1 MPRSMRYVLRVDD
14 RQESIKKAQGDYTS
28 LPPAPKPSRQLA
40 GHAALMMPRMASRAS
55 YLSHLGKRLH
65 DNPYTH
71 SAEEDDQRPVV
82 PLAVIAHCI
91 HSVRL
96 DDITIHSFY
105 TYFNSRKT
113 PGLVQRTKYDYF
125 ISYAL
130 TIFISLATCSSVT

>member
-1 MPRSMRYVLRVDD
+1 
-14 RQESIKKAQGDYTS
+14 
-28 LPPAPKPSRQLA
+28 
-40 GHAALMMPRMASRAS
+40 
-55 YLSHLGKRLH
+55 
-65 DNPYTH
+65 
-71 SAEEDDQRPVV
+71 
-82 PLAVIAHCI
+82 
-91 HSVRL
+91 L